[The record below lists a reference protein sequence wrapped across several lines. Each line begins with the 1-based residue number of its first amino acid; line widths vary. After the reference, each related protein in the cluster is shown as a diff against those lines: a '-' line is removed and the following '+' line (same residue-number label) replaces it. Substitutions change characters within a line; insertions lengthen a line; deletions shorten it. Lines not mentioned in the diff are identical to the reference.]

1 MYKISYNFNSI
12 SKPKQRLFSKKKKKN
27 SETGFSLYEVI
38 TVQTPLVQYE
48 LSNNL

>member
-12 SKPKQRLFSKKKKKN
+12 SKPKQRLFSKKKKN